1 MSEREKSLTFFLFS
15 VFIFLINE
23 RADDEVRKQN
33 KRFISTVFPLSFTAN
48 LIDMKDYIYLK
59 TVSSSSKIS
68 EEKVK
73 TVIHRLVLDKIF
85 ELNEITNK
93 ALREIAK

>member
-1 MSEREKSLTFFLFS
+1 MSEREKLSAFFFFS
-15 VFIFLINE
+15 VFISSVNE

-33 KRFISTVFPLSFTAN
+33 KRFISTVLLLFLTAN
-48 LIDMKDYIYLK
+48 LIDIKDYIYSK

-73 TVIHRLVLDKIF
+73 TVIHRSVFNKIF
-85 ELNEITNK
+85 ELNEIINRT
-93 ALREIAK
+93 LREVAK